1 MQSSLD
7 VHSQLGKS
15 ATLSVAGGKSVND
28 SMEEAEIAEALKSNE
43 SSMGAT
49 SMLGR
54 KELELE

>member
-1 MQSSLD
+1 